1 MMVHLYLKLDRVDL
15 ARKELKKMQDKDE
28 EATLTQLA
36 QAWINIF
43 MGGEK
48 FQEAY
53 YIYQELCDK
62 YGPTPFLLNGL
73 AVSLMGQAKYD
84 EVESILQ
91 QSLEKDND
99 NAETLINMINLSH
112 YLGKPSEVCNRFL
125 SQLKDSDANHAFVK
139 DYAAKEKEFDEIVAQ
154 FESEK

>member
-1 MMVHLYLKLDRVDL
+1 MTQLYLKLDRVDL
-15 ARKELKKMQDKDE
+15 ARKELKKMQEKDE

-36 QAWINIF
+36 QAWVNIY

-62 YGPTPFLLNGL
+62 YGSTPFLLNGL
-73 AVSLMGQAKYD
+73 AVSLIGQGKYE

-99 NAETLINMINLSH
+99 NSDTLINMINLSH
-112 YLGKPSEVCNRFL
+112 YLGKPFEVCNRFL
-125 SQLKDSDANHAFVK
+125 SQLKDSEANNAFVK
-139 DYAAKEKEFDEIVAQ
+139 DYAAKEKQFDEMVQQ
-154 FESEK
+154 FEIEK